1 MRYVVGVAWP
11 PKATWKLACRSKHWP
26 GVTPIRAPVLPASY
40 GVLLKSNWK
49 PPFIFP
55 AFLLSCFPSSLR
67 FSPLFLAFLAF
78 PPSCQ
83 TRKRRYRLQHRLQL
97 QRKSGTKKPNHQA
110 NPSSVASFVPPRW
123 SAPNLTGFLT
133 LPSHPA
139 TLRSTTTFYSPP
151 PFAPLF
157 YPSHQSAV
165 HSTQHGSENAGCHLR
180 SQKRGY
186 QEQKAERRGSQVPT
200 THGTEF
206 SSEGRLG
213 PSTRQGLGGCALVSG
228 NPVANFFFFF
238 LFFLF
243 FLCSSLSPG

>member
-1 MRYVVGVAWP
+1 MRGTKPHAVCRRGRLAPESHLEACLPVEALARRNANTRSCIAGFLWCP
-11 PKATWKLACRSKHWP
+11 PEKQLETSFHLSCF
-26 GVTPIRAPVLPASY
+26 L
-40 GVLLKSNWK
+40 
-49 PPFIFP
+49 
-55 AFLLSCFPSSLR
+55 AFLLSFFPALT
-67 FSPLFLAFLAF
+67 PLFLAFLAF

-165 HSTQHGSENAGCHLR
+165 LSTQYGSENAGCYLR

-200 THGTEF
+200 TH
-206 SSEGRLG
+206 
-213 PSTRQGLGGCALVSG
+213 
-228 NPVANFFFFF
+228 
-238 LFFLF
+238 
-243 FLCSSLSPG
+243 